1 MITKCEKLL
10 NENDRLS
17 KHVEMSISEVKKAQ
31 KDGIAKKQK
40 EIQRK
45 QEAADKIV
53 TDKLLNRSHQST
65 ERKPE
70 QDATA

>member
-31 KDGIAKKQK
+31 KDGLAKKKK
-40 EIQRK
+40 EIQR
-45 QEAADKIV
+45 Q
-53 TDKLLNRSHQST
+53 
-65 ERKPE
+65 
-70 QDATA
+70 